1 MARPASSRLQGLITV
16 SGMVA
21 FIGAVSIAPRISI
34 LKTDDSTI
42 IKYDHLSP
50 KSKHQTPAPA
60 DPGLIITP
68 SPKPQSSPSSN
79 SSNENKSRK
88 PFSPDDW
95 IFDTG
100 ATTHV
105 CANRALLHS
114 YDTLNPYNNSVNPRA
129 VGYFGPNPV
138 PIVGAGDCTF
148 ILPGDELPD
157 TSAHASSPTS
167 SSSSAGSHS
176 RTTSDAK
183 PSSMLTSLLGTGPAR
198 RSSSTMAGGDRL
210 DAARGGV
217 VDDQHIFN
225 NSDDKSSLSPPL
237 PPPPH
242 YKAVTRLTVKNVM
255 HIPTAG
261 VNLISWS
268 QLKRAKGLQLR
279 LVEEPDGS
287 LTVQHQERG
296 VARTL
301 MRFEPRDGLF
311 FLVQANVSPS
321 VRREIER

>member
-42 IKYDHLSP
+42 IKYDHLNP

-60 DPGLIITP
+60 DPGLIIAPGPKPPTSSPTSSTP
-68 SPKPQSSPSSN
+68 SQKN
-79 SSNENKSRK
+79 K
-88 PFSPDDW
+88 PFGPDDW

-148 ILPGDELPD
+148 ILPGDDLTD
-157 TSAHASSPTS
+157 VADIGNNTLTS
-167 SSSSAGSHS
+167 SSGSTSGPPGHS
-176 RTTSDAK
+176 RSS
-183 PSSMLTSLLGTGPAR
+183 SSMLTSLLGVGPGRSTGRPSSMVGDVSAQHSDP
-198 RSSSTMAGGDRL
+198 SSSSDNGDQNDPTSL
-210 DAARGGV
+210 S
-217 VDDQHIFN
+217 N
-225 NSDDKSSLSPPL
+225 SSL
-237 PPPPH
+237 PPH

-287 LTVQHQERG
+287 LIVQHQDGGRQQR
-296 VARTL
+296 ARTL

-311 FLVQANVSPS
+311 FLVQADVSPM

>member
-1 MARPASSRLQGLITV
+1 
-16 SGMVA
+16 
-21 FIGAVSIAPRISI
+21 
-34 LKTDDSTI
+34 
-42 IKYDHLSP
+42 LSP

-148 ILPGDELPD
+148 ILPGDDLTD
-157 TSAHASSPTS
+157 VADIGTSTS
-167 SSSSAGSHS
+167 TSGSGPPGHS
-176 RTTSDAK
+176 RS
-183 PSSMLTSLLGTGPAR
+183 SSMLTSLLGVGPGRSTGRPSSMADDVSAQHSD
-198 RSSSTMAGGDRL
+198 SSSSDNGDQN
-210 DAARGGV
+210 DAA
-217 VDDQHIFN
+217 
-225 NSDDKSSLSPPL
+225 SLPTSSLPA
-237 PPPPH
+237 H
-242 YKAVTRLTVKNVM
+242 YRAVTRLTVKNVM

-321 VRREIER
+321 IRREIER